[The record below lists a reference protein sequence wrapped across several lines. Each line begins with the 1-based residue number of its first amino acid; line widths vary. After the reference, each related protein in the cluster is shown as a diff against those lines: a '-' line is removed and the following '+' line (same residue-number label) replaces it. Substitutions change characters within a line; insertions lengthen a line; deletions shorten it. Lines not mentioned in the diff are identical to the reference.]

1 MLKKVISILGIVL
14 TILQI
19 FNLSTDILKKL
30 SNRASNTVVYIFI
43 INWFINPL
51 NESRCYY
58 ILKQ

>member
-1 MLKKVISILGIVL
+1 MLKKVIPILGIVL

-43 INWFINPL
+43 IN
-51 NESRCYY
+51 
-58 ILKQ
+58 